1 MTNENAPGLDNAT
14 QRAIGERLECQY
26 HTCVSIHDMASQ
38 LIANGRSEDS
48 ALLWAI
54 QELARG
60 QARELEA
67 MAGQLQDQDIGFY
80 AEHFKGTSL
89 V

>member
-1 MTNENAPGLDNAT
+1 MTNKNTSGLDVAA
-14 QRAIGERLECQY
+14 QKKIGGLLEWQY
-26 HTCVSIHDMASQ
+26 HTSVSIHDMAAQ
-38 LIANGRSEDS
+38 IIANGRREDS
-48 ALLWAI
+48 ELLWAI

-67 MAGQLQDQDIGFY
+67 MAEKLQGDEMGYYD
-80 AEHFKGTSL
+80 EHFKDSSL